1 MKNSFAGIAAVVV
14 AMLINSC
21 KCEVQKVVYPTG
33 DDMYAYVFR
42 DTSVWVYKNTTT
54 NVLDTMMMYRMG
66 HGGFGIDTTDKCVK
80 LRKEIFVMDFKSSLK
95 PYPPVTYFIDYTGIR
110 LNGTGVPPNYGTE
123 VYNRL
128 SSIDDSNGYTK
139 YDTLYTQL
147 SIQGAVY
154 DSVKK
159 MRLLFHPNSG
169 FPDEAYLYWA
179 PYVGLVRKEFHDS
192 IGGIEYWDLIESNL
206 KNY

>member
-14 AMLINSC
+14 AMLISSC
-21 KCEVQKVVYPTG
+21 KCDVQKVVYPTG

-54 NVLDTMMMYRMG
+54 NVLDTMTMHRMG
-66 HGGFGIDTTDKCVK
+66 HGDFGIDTTDKCVK
-80 LRKEIFVMDFKSSLK
+80 LSKEIFVMDFKSSLK

-110 LNGTGVPPNYGTE
+110 LGGTGVFPYMGQQI
-123 VYNRL
+123 YNRL
-128 SSIDDSNGYTK
+128 QTVGDSTNFSKYVNFYSS
-139 YDTLYTQL
+139 L
-147 SIQGAVY
+147 SVGGQTY
-154 DSVKK
+154 QNVKK
-159 MRLLFHPNSG
+159 IQVHHYLTTVSDTFYYWAPNSG
-169 FPDEAYLYWA
+169 LI
-179 PYVGLVRKEFHDS
+179 RKEFHDS